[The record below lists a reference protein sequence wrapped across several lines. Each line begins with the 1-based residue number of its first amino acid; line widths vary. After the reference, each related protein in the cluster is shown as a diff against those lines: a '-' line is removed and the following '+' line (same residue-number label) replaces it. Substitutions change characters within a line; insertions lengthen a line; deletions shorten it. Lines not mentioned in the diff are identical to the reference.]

1 MGCKRNRMKKGAFI
15 AAVMLSVALMGC
27 QKAEEKEE
35 IEVPVEEM
43 DTATLDDGKI
53 WTWKRQ

>member
-27 QKAEEKEE
+27 QKAEERR
-35 IEVPVEEM
+35 
-43 DTATLDDGKI
+43 DRSARGGDGYSHFGY
-53 WTWKRQ
+53 KRGRCCRR